1 MTEEKQ
7 DIVVRIHG
15 ARSCPM
21 VEHCDH
27 TDSLYDVLTD
37 AAADIKNLRVLL
49 QQAIEDRRKLAD
61 AGRTGE
67 SEMELM

>member
-1 MTEEKQ
+1 
-7 DIVVRIHG
+7 
-15 ARSCPM
+15 M